1 MRKLTTKTCTNC
13 NKRFAIRVSDVNRG
27 RGLFCGK
34 SCAAAGK
41 NNPAYRHG
49 HSPRKAMSKE
59 YRTWAGVIKR
69 TTNPNTTNAKYY
81 IGRGIKVCDRWRYS
95 FENFLAD
102 MGSPPSNEH
111 SIDRIDNNGDYTPN
125 NCRWA
130 TKREQ
135 RLNQR
140 NRGDVINRKA

>member
-1 MRKLTTKTCTNC
+1 MRKTTTKICKNC
-13 NKRFAIRVSDVNRG
+13 NTEFEIRVSDVNRG

-34 SCAAAGK
+34 SCAASGK
-41 NNPAYRHG
+41 NNSSYRHG
-49 HSPRKAMSKE
+49 HSPRRAMSKE

-69 TTNPNTTNAKYY
+69 TTNPNASNAKYY
-81 IGRGIKVCDRWRYS
+81 IGRGIKVCDRWRDS

-102 MGSPPSNEH
+102 IGQAPSDEH
-111 SIDRIDNNGDYTPN
+111 SIDRIDNDGDYTPE

-140 NRGDVINRKA
+140 PRA